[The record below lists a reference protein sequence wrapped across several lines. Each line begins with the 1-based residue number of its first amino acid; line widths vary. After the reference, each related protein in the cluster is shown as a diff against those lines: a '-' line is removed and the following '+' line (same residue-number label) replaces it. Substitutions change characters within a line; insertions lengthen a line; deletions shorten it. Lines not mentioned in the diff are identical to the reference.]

1 MKNLFLFALL
11 TMMCVFNSSCKDDDD
26 DHNDDAAV
34 EYHAHIMSPDAED
47 KNVGDDI
54 HIHVNFEEHD
64 GATIHHVNVKIYNK
78 DDNSIIIF
86 DEPSEAHV
94 HADGTHEV
102 HGDVTLDGDVLEHT
116 DWIMEAKAWG
126 HEAGEHEVME
136 TVEFHVH
143 PE

>member
-1 MKNLFLFALL
+1 MKKLLLFALL
-11 TMMCVFNSSCKDDDD
+11 AVMCVFNSSCKDHDD

-34 EYHAHIMSPDAED
+34 EYHAHIMSPDATD

-54 HIHVNFEEHD
+54 HIHVNFEEPD

-78 DDNSIIIF
+78 DDNSIVIF

-94 HADGTHEV
+94 HADGTYEV
-102 HGDVTLDGDVLEHT
+102 HGDVTLDGDVLAHT
-116 DWIMEAKAWG
+116 DWVMEAKAWG
-126 HEAGEHEVME
+126 HEAGEGEVME